1 MNDNN
6 NKDRFSADDDKLEAA
21 YLDSLRKLGLIS
33 FPGDDIKPAEKAE
46 PVHEETVYTGP
57 EPVQPRHTDPVD
69 VHEYKDPEQEKPEV
83 YDKIVDKIN
92 RTRAERSKS
101 IWSDEP
107 VIPVQK
113 SVWLDKDEDKPVRE
127 TAPREPRRERK
138 GTRRTVELNLSDS
151 TKRRM
156 REASLEEEQV
166 SSRTRQRPTDEQVSS
181 RTRQRPT
188 EEQVSSRTRQ
198 RPTEEQVSSRT
209 RQRPTEEQ
217 VSSRTRQRPTEEQV
231 SSRTRQRPTEEQV
244 SSRTR
249 QRPTEEQSSS
259 RTRTAHDGEAPV
271 RRQPRGSKPKFRPY
285 ETEFSFLNAALCMV
299 MVFGV
304 GLALIVMKRSEGI
317 IESEN
322 RYYAKFPEFSLSSYF
337 KGEYTTGITT
347 YYTDTI
353 PNREKFKSFSS
364 KFSNLFG
371 IHPDDVQI
379 IGEVVDTKQ
388 EKVDSEKLATTT
400 SVSVY
405 VPPAEPD
412 SQPDPNDPDTSKPDN
427 PKATATTTT
436 TVSTTT
442 KKQQLEVPDE
452 GEWAGNVII
461 VNKGTPQVRAMP
473 AFYGQFEVGKKYAN
487 ALNQYK
493 EKLGDR
499 VNVYNMYCPLASAY
513 YAPKNITLSDHHEC
527 IKNCGVYL
535 KGVINVDCYDA
546 LASHVNEYI
555 YSRTDHHW
563 QPLGA
568 YYAAEVFAK
577 SAGVPFPDLSTYEKR
592 VKEGFLGT
600 MYGFSDNYYE
610 LKQHPDTF
618 TYYIPDN
625 DFTVNY
631 YDMSFAKEDANYGH
645 SLFFEWASGA
655 SCYGTILCSD
665 DRIAE
670 IKTDVRNGRTLVL
683 LKDSYGN
690 ALVPFLTHSFEKIY
704 VVDVRYVNISVVQ
717 FCKNIGATD
726 VLFGMSISGAHT
738 PTHVDRIISD
748 M

>member
-6 NKDRFSADDDKLEAA
+6 NKDRFSAEDDKLEAA
-21 YLDSLRKLGLIS
+21 YLDSLRKLGLIGGLEDS
-33 FPGDDIKPAEKAE
+33 TPEEKTE
-46 PVHEETVYTGP
+46 PVRDEPVRE
-57 EPVQPRHTDPVD
+57 EPVQVKHTDPVD

-101 IWSDEP
+101 IWSEEP

-113 SVWLDKDEDKPVRE
+113 SVWLDKEEDKP
-127 TAPREPRRERK
+127 APEESKRERK
-138 GTRRTVELNLSDS
+138 GTRRTIELNLSDS
-151 TKRRM
+151 TKRKM
-156 REASLEEEQV
+156 REAANISEESTVPTENTEYSSRRRERPAEEQVSSRRRQRPAEEQVSSRRRQRPAEEQVSSRRRVRPAEEQV
-166 SSRTRQRPTDEQVSS
+166 SSRTRVRPA
-181 RTRQRPT
+181 
-188 EEQVSSRTRQ
+188 EEQVSSRTRV
-198 RPTEEQVSSRT
+198 RPAEEQVSA
-209 RQRPTEEQ
+209 
-217 VSSRTRQRPTEEQV
+217 
-231 SSRTRQRPTEEQV
+231 
-244 SSRTR
+244 
-249 QRPTEEQSSS
+249 
-259 RTRTAHDGEAPV
+259 RTRTAPEDEV
-271 RRQPRGSKPKFRPY
+271 RTRSRASKGKKPKFRPY

-304 GLALIVMKRSEGI
+304 GLALVVMKRSEGV

-337 KGEYTTGITT
+337 KGEYTEGITT

-353 PNREKFKSFSS
+353 SVREKFKTFSS
-364 KFSNLFG
+364 TFSKLFG
-371 IHPDDVQI
+371 IHPNDMEV
-379 IGEVVDTKQ
+379 IGEVIDTKQ
-388 EKVDSEKLATTT
+388 EKVDSNQLATTT

-405 VPPAEPD
+405 VPPEIPD
-412 SQPDPNDPDTSKPDN
+412 SQPDPDDSGNNKPVV
-427 PKATATTTT
+427 TTTTTTT

-473 AFYGQFEVGKKYAN
+473 AFYGQFEIGKKYAN
-487 ALNQYK
+487 ALNDYK
-493 EKLGDR
+493 VKLGDK
-499 VNVYNMYCPLASAY
+499 VNVFNMYCPLASAY
-513 YAPKNITLSDHHEC
+513 YAPKNITLADHHEC
-527 IKNCGVYL
+527 IKYCGVNL
-535 KGVINVDCYDA
+535 KGVINVDCFDA

-568 YYAAEVFAK
+568 YYAAQEFAK
-577 SAGVPFPDLSTYEKR
+577 AAGVPFPDLSTYEKCT
-592 VKEGFLGT
+592 KEGFLGT
-600 MYGFSDNYYE
+600 MYTYSKYYYE
-610 LKQHPDTF
+610 LKEHPDTF
-618 TYYIPDN
+618 TYYKPDN
-625 DFTVNY
+625 EYTVNY
-631 YDMSFAKEDANYGH
+631 YDMSFANIQENFGH

-655 SCYGTILCSD
+655 SCYGTILGSD

-670 IKTDVRNGRTLVL
+670 VKTDVHNGRTLVL
-683 LKDSYGN
+683 FKDSYGN

-704 VVDVRYVNISVVQ
+704 VVDIRYLNISAVQ
-717 FCKNIGATD
+717 FCKNVGATD
-726 VLFGMSISGAHT
+726 VLFGMSISGAYT